1 MKVKEWSTLRVGDG
15 SLVANGADITLKIV
29 KSTLLSLF
37 LFDVAVR
44 LNAVEVRPY
53 LGRGRNDFGSHFGFP
68 IRSGNWHVWTVAH
81 LKY

>member
-15 SLVANGADITLKIV
+15 SLVANGADITLGTV

-37 LFDVAVR
+37 LFDVAFR

-53 LGRGRNDFGSHFGFP
+53 LGRRRNDFGPHFGFP
-68 IRSGNWHVWTVAH
+68 NRSGDWLVWAVAY